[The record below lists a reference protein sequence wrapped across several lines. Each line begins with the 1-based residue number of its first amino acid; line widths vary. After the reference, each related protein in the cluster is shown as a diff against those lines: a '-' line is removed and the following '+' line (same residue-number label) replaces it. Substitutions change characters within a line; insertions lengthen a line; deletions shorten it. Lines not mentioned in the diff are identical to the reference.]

1 MLNQRMTSS
10 SMVRKLTPMALAAFM
25 AGCSMM
31 PAYEQPASPVAT
43 QYPTNGLDDPGLQGG
58 QGEALAQWQDFVG
71 NAQLRELIEQ
81 SLRNNRD
88 LRVATLAIEQARA
101 QYSLAGA
108 GPFPTIS
115 VGVNAQRQSTGNNS
129 GAASSSSIS
138 SSYTGGLM
146 VSSWELDF
154 FGRLASLTAA
164 ARGEFL
170 STAYAREAVQTSL
183 IAGVSS
189 AWLNL
194 QTASAMVEL
203 TQQTLATREE
213 SQKLMQ
219 LRFDGGVASALDMR
233 QTESLTASARATLAE
248 QLRLKSQA
256 INALTLLVGES
267 IEPRLLAMADLP
279 LDDVFADVPAGL
291 PSDLLIRRPDIQQ
304 AEWTLRTANANIGA
318 ARAAFFPSISLTAS
332 AGSASRN
339 LSDLFSSGTFGWSF
353 APQIVLPIFDAGR
366 NQSRLEG
373 AEAARDIA
381 VAQYEKSI
389 QVAFAEVADAL
400 AGRATLGDQLQAQQD
415 LVRAE
420 QQRYELADLLYR
432 SGVSSFLDALD
443 AQRSLFAAQQAVL
456 QTRATMLGNR
466 VELYRVLGGGW
477 EPQSDVAAV
486 SQAATEGSNTAA
498 Q

>member
-31 PAYEQPASPVAT
+31 PAYEQPALPVAT

-108 GPFPTIS
+108 GPFPTIG
-115 VGVNAQRQSTGNNS
+115 VGVNAQRQSTGSNS
-129 GAASSSSIS
+129 GDASSSSIS
-138 SSYTGGLM
+138 SIYTGGLM

-183 IAGVSS
+183 IAGVAS

-248 QLRLKSQA
+248 QLRLKAQA
-256 INALTLLVGES
+256 INALTLLVGQT

-332 AGSASRN
+332 AGSASSH

-389 QVAFAEVADAL
+389 QLAFAEVADAL

-443 AQRSLFAAQQAVL
+443 AQRALFAAQQAVL

-486 SQAATEGSNTAA
+486 PQAATQGPDTAA